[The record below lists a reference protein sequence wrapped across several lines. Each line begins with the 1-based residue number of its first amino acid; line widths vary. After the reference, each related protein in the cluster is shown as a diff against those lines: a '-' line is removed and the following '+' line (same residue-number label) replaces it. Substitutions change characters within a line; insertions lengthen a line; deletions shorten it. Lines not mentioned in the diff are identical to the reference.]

1 MAAMTDAQIML
12 IDAVAKNDFKKAR
25 SCARICVAE
34 DTTKKNEWECKRL
47 GKLLDPLFYPTFD
60 EMPAN
65 LKGMLE
71 AEMPSETFHVSRY
84 YLSPREAYLFYQ
96 IDRDRE
102 VCYELMQMGIK
113 RSNATLIHG
122 ASGTGK
128 TSFGRYVAARFDMP
142 FYYVNFAR
150 LVDSL
155 MGKTAQ
161 NLAAVFDY
169 IRNYKCVLMLDEI
182 DTVSTRREG
191 SGGGVGGEL
200 NRVTVT
206 LMQEFD
212 KLENTQIVIG
222 ATNRL
227 DIIDDALI
235 RRFTR
240 IHEITTP
247 MSSEE
252 ASNIVRCLLDDTSID
267 YDEDDLADF
276 CEQHTGKS
284 QAWLINETIDR
295 IASLLAARNDF
306 QDQGHEELAKHIV
319 LRFIEPINTY
329 RGAE

>member
-1 MAAMTDAQIML
+1 
-12 IDAVAKNDFKKAR
+12 
-25 SCARICVAE
+25 
-34 DTTKKNEWECKRL
+34 
-47 GKLLDPLFYPTFD
+47 
-60 EMPAN
+60 
-65 LKGMLE
+65 
-71 AEMPSETFHVSRY
+71 
-84 YLSPREAYLFYQ
+84 
-96 IDRDRE
+96 
-102 VCYELMQMGIK
+102 
-113 RSNATLIHG
+113 
-122 ASGTGK
+122 
-128 TSFGRYVAARFDMP
+128 
-142 FYYVNFAR
+142 
-150 LVDSL
+150 
-155 MGKTAQ
+155 
-161 NLAAVFDY
+161 
-169 IRNYKCVLMLDEI
+169 MLDEI

-295 IASLLAARNDF
+295 IASLLAARKDF
-306 QDQGHEELAKHIV
+306 QDQGNEELAKHIV
-319 LRFIEPINTY
+319 FRFIDPTNIY
-329 RGAE
+329 GGAE